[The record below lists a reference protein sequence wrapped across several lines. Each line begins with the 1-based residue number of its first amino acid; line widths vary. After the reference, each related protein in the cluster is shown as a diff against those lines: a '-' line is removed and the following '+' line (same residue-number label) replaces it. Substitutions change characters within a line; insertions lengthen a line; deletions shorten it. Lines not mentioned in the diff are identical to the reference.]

1 MGFLTREFQ
10 VTSNTSQLNVELP
23 EDVADLEEIVVTG
36 LATSIKRSNLANNV
50 STISAQS
57 ISGTTTQST
66 LDAALYGKL
75 TGVNINA
82 AGGAPGGQTA
92 MRLRGISSLSGNNQ
106 PLFIIDGVYISNVQL
121 TNGSFVASGAN
132 AGREEGGSNRISDLN
147 PDDIENIIAFV
158 ETLRKQ

>member
-1 MGFLTREFQ
+1 
-10 VTSNTSQLNVELP
+10 
-23 EDVADLEEIVVTG
+23 
-36 LATSIKRSNLANNV
+36 
-50 STISAQS
+50 
-57 ISGTTTQST
+57 
-66 LDAALYGKL
+66 LDGALYGKL

-147 PDDIENIIAFV
+147 PDDIETIEVLKGASAAAIYHPELCRTKDFHSGNSGIDF
-158 ETLRKQ
+158 